1 MSTND
6 EKISTS
12 TPVIWITG
20 ASQGIGKAVAMAMA
34 REGMIV
40 AASARNAAQ
49 LEVLAK
55 HSAELQ
61 GNIIPYPLDVTDQNA
76 VHETVNKIIMD
87 HGQINQA
94 ILNAGTYIATPAA
107 EFTSS
112 AVRQQVEL
120 NLMGVCHCIEP
131 LISIMKTQGKGI
143 IAINASLAGYRGLP
157 KAAGY
162 GATKAALINMAESL
176 HSELSEIGID
186 IKVINPGFVK
196 TPLTSKNRFP
206 MPFIMEVEKAAEII
220 VKGMKARQFEIRFP
234 RVFAA
239 FLGILRRLPYPLYF
253 WLIRKTN

>member
-1 MSTND
+1 MSNND
-6 EKISTS
+6 EKISAS
-12 TPVIWITG
+12 APVIWITG

-40 AASARNAAQ
+40 AASARNAVQ

-61 GNIIPYPLDVTDQNA
+61 GKIIPYPLNVTDQNA

-94 ILNAGTYIATPAA
+94 ILNAGIYIATPAA

-157 KAAGY
+157 KSAGY

-176 HSELSEIGID
+176 HSELTEIGID

-206 MPFIMEVEKAAEII
+206 MPFLMEVDKAAEII

-253 WLIRKTN
+253 WLIRKTG